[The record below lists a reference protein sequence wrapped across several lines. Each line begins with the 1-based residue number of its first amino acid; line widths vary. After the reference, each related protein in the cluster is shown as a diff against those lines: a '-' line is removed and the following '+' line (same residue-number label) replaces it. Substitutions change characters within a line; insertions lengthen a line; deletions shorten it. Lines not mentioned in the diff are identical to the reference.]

1 MWYNG
6 SVAIDSIGVDFLPE
20 QYDFDQTDIGGFIK
34 NVKEQNRL
42 PFDKLTI
49 FYSDDFWDFEGFTK
63 TNIPL
68 SSFRFD
74 FGKVDVC
81 FKDELKNYVLVS
93 IIEGRR
99 KLNIINAQ
107 FRQIAAFFN
116 YCAKRG
122 AVTITDIQEKDAA
135 IWMSTQKDC
144 SERYKHL
151 KGQAIRS
158 FYEYYNANCRN
169 VFTKDYF
176 EAIANAVDQSLLN
189 AEIQNNKTSN
199 ITDAYFDQAVSA
211 AIRTID
217 DEDAPPYY
225 RALSCMFLMESQI
238 GLRTGE
244 LFALKVGCINPI
256 TISTGDTAFFIEYD
270 TWKRNR
276 GTGTASKEITYVN
289 DIFKKGYDAILKIS
303 AQRRIALRSDYLFV
317 ESKGNKKTTYPITP
331 TEATGLMVEL
341 FEYYDKYFTTVYD
354 EPQKVNGLSCSLRKR
369 SYTTKKHPAK
379 YVVHPTFTQLR
390 VHMCSELYAKG
401 CPIEYIEKFM
411 SHLSSEMA
419 GYYVRPKNSIQEN
432 MDASLRVLK
441 EMVTKDAVPIGA
453 DKGLVAKIDEFISE
467 NKFSVET
474 DLDTICEKLAKE
486 IPIRVKTGGV
496 CIKSSRF
503 RECSKDARTDEFY
516 CAYGVCPNIYTFYY
530 MADISYKQ
538 VKELSEAIEIN
549 RRKGCIKQVQK
560 NINMLHTILSNKLI
574 PQIEELKRTI
584 TEKGL
589 DFVLMNHPHIEMVV
603 YKLNDIEKEI
613 EVWKRLSA

>member
-20 QYDFDQTDIGGFIK
+20 QYDFDQTDIGSFIK
-34 NVKEQNRL
+34 NIKEQNKL

-49 FYSDDFWDFEGFTK
+49 FYSDDFWDFEGFTE

-68 SSFRFD
+68 ASFRFD
-74 FGKVDVC
+74 FEKVDEC
-81 FKDELKNYVLVS
+81 FKDELKNYVLIS

-99 KLNIINAQ
+99 KLNIINSQ
-107 FRQIAAFFN
+107 FRQISDFFN
-116 YCAKRG
+116 YCARRG

-135 IWMSTQKDC
+135 IWMSTGINC
-144 SERYKHL
+144 SERYKNQ
-151 KGQAIRS
+151 KGQSVRS
-158 FYEYYNANCRN
+158 FYEYYNANYRN

-176 EAIANAVDQSLLN
+176 DAIAHAVDQSLLS

-199 ITDAYFDQAVSA
+199 IPDDYFDQAVSA
-211 AIRTID
+211 AIQTID
-217 DEDAPPYY
+217 DENAPSYY

-244 LFALKVGCINPI
+244 LFSLKVDCIHPI
-256 TISTGDTAFFIEYD
+256 TISTGDTAFFIEYV
-270 TWKRNR
+270 TWKRNH
-276 GTGTASKEITYVN
+276 GTGVVSKEITYVN

-303 AQRRIALRSDYLFV
+303 AQRRTALKSDYLFV
-317 ESKGNKKTTYPITP
+317 ESKGNIKTKYPITP
-331 TEATGLMVEL
+331 TEATRLMVEL
-341 FEYYDKYFTTVYD
+341 FEYYNKYFTTVYN
-354 EPQKVNGLSCSLRKR
+354 ERQNINGLSCSLLKR
-369 SYTTKKHPAK
+369 SHSTKQR
-379 YVVHPTFTQLR
+379 YIVHPTFTQLR

-419 GYYVRPKNSIQEN
+419 FYYVRPKNSIQEN

-441 EMVTKDAVPIGA
+441 EMVTKDAIPIGA
-453 DKGLVAKIDEFISE
+453 DKGLVTRIDEFISQ

-503 RECSKDARTDEFY
+503 RECSKDSRTDEFY

-530 MADISYKQ
+530 MADISYRQ
-538 VKELSEAIEIN
+538 IKELSEAIELN

-560 NINMLHTILSNKLI
+560 NTNMMHTILNNKLI

-584 TEKGL
+584 SEKGL

-603 YKLNDIEKEI
+603 YKLDDIEKEI
-613 EVWKRLSA
+613 EEWKHLSA